1 VSGLPIRVRLTAAFA
16 LAMVVVL
23 AAACLFVYVQLRSDT
38 DQAIAGSL
46 ETRLAAAAALAG
58 RGEAFGSADSGLL
71 SEHDESFAQILRAD
85 GRVVASIGAVR
96 GPALAGAELR
106 RATRNRVA
114 TERRLAGFDDTA
126 RVLARPTPGG
136 GGSTVVAVGQS
147 LGDRN
152 EALSALV
159 RSFAVAGVL
168 AVIVASLVGYALATA
183 GLAPVEAMRR
193 RASEIS
199 LSGDGERLPL
209 ASAHD
214 EIRRLGETLNAML
227 DRLRR
232 SFERERRFVAD
243 ASHELRSPV
252 AVVKTELEGALRTGD
267 YGPGVRQAL
276 VAAVEECD
284 RLAQLAEDLLVLAR
298 AGDGRL
304 PARPEPLSAAR
315 LLEDAR
321 DRFVDRAA
329 QRGRMIR
336 IDMTGDV
343 VVLADALRLRQ
354 ALGNLVDNAVRH
366 GAGEITLAARQAAAA
381 VEIDVSD
388 HGPGFAG
395 ALAEHAFERF
405 TRADEA
411 RSGEGAG
418 LGLAIVQAI
427 ADAHGGTAEIVRD
440 AAVTTVRI
448 VLPRGGDADT
458 HPAAPAAAPSRA
470 PERGASQARLM

>member
-1 VSGLPIRVRLTAAFA
+1 MTAAFA

-46 ETRLAAAAALAG
+46 ETRLAAAAALAR
-58 RGEAFGSADSGLL
+58 RGVAFGSDDSGLL
-71 SEHDESFAQILRAD
+71 SEQDESFAQLLRAD

-96 GPALAGAELR
+96 VPALAGPELR
-106 RATRNRVA
+106 RATRGRVA
-114 TERRLAGFDDTA
+114 AERRLAGFDDTA
-126 RVLARPTPGG
+126 RVLARPAPGR
-136 GGSTVVAVGQS
+136 GGSAVVAVGQS

-159 RSFAVAGVL
+159 RSFAVSGVL
-168 AVIVASLVGYALATA
+168 AVIVGSLVGYALATA

-209 ASAHD
+209 AAAHD

-267 YGPGVRQAL
+267 YGPSVRQAL

-304 PARPEPLSAAR
+304 PARPEPLSAKR

-329 QRGRMIR
+329 QRGRTIR
-336 IDMTGDV
+336 IDTADDLV
-343 VVLADALRLRQ
+343 VIADPLRLRQ
-354 ALGNLVDNAVRH
+354 AIGNLVDNAVRH
-366 GAGEITLAARQAAAA
+366 GAGEITLSAGRVAADVA
-381 VEIDVSD
+381 IDVSD
-388 HGPGFAG
+388 HGPGFTG
-395 ALAEHAFERF
+395 DLAEHAFERF

-427 ADAHGGTAEIVRD
+427 ANAHGGRATIVGG
-440 AAVTTVRI
+440 APATTVRI
-448 VLPRGGDADT
+448 LLPRGGDADT
-458 HPAAPAAAPSRA
+458 ATARPASVRA
-470 PERGASQARLM
+470 RVPETGASQAGLM